1 MILYPA
7 VGVILIFGVVALL
20 LVVAWFFGYY
30 DDE

>member
-7 VGVILIFGVVALL
+7 VGVILLFSVVAIIML
-20 LVVAWFFGYY
+20 VAWFFGYY